1 MLPEGEE
8 ESYMPSSD
16 PGVPSEHALIG
27 WRVLCFFDD
36 SGDWHDG
43 VVVGFEGTLAEGDG
57 TAAWEVE
64 AAYPYTIFYPE
75 DGVHEG
81 VSLPDESICMRRMG
95 AGRHWIEVTR
105 SMLPSV

>member
-1 MLPEGEE
+1 MNRG
-8 ESYMPSSD
+8 
-16 PGVPSEHALIG
+16 
-27 WRVLCFFDD
+27 RFFWYAHRA
-36 SGDWHDG
+36 SRGDWHDG
-43 VVVGFEGTLAEGDG
+43 VVVGFEGTLADGDG
-57 TAAWEVE
+57 TAEWEVE